1 MPEIGHFFIAL
12 SIIIPV
18 IYLTD
23 SKFNKKVAVIFVLSN
38 WIGPDHGQIFDKLF
52 GIEDLI
58 GIDFHYFIPFL
69 LWAIPLSYC
78 YSYISRFS
86 VKKTDKFFT
95 IADDGKRDVNWK
107 NAYLLSVSGGL
118 LHTYADALF
127 RHDVY
132 DSTIKFLNNFLDPKI
147 GDLNQL
153 ASFGIDV
160 GVAHVFLSYFIAILV
175 VFTALYLLDK
185 DFKKVLQF
193 FILYTITVF
202 TISLV
207 FVSEEYDTAVIIL
220 SLTFIVTPLMLL
232 FYVDKNVR
240 NKPTKLNEKSRLN
253 PVVGTKI
260 VGIITLT
267 LSVLL
272 LGGGILVVIKPS
284 LLDSLD
290 VAKEFILVLGILLSI
305 IGGILLI
312 GSIGLSKR
320 IKVSRTIIMFATCF
334 MLLLVYPLF
343 ILFYLAQDDVK
354 KQFMMRRQTTDEK

>member
-12 SIIIPV
+12 SILIPV
-18 IYLTD
+18 FYLTD
-23 SKFNKKVAVIFVLSN
+23 SKFNKKVAVIFVLCN
-38 WIGPDHGQIFDKLF
+38 WVGPDHGQIFDKLF

-86 VKKTDKFFT
+86 VKKTDKFYT

-107 NAYLLSVSGGL
+107 NAYILCISGGL

-132 DSTIKFLNNFLDPKI
+132 DSSIKFLNNFLDPKL
-147 GDLNQL
+147 GELNQL
-153 ASFGIDV
+153 ASIGIDV
-160 GVAHVFLSYFIAILV
+160 GVTHVVISYFIAILV

-185 DFKKVLQF
+185 DFKKILQF
-193 FILYTITVF
+193 FILYTISVF
-202 TISLV
+202 TVSLL

-220 SLTFIVTPLMLL
+220 SLTFIVVPLMLL

-240 NKPTKLNEKSRLN
+240 NKPTVINESPKINTELGLKL
-253 PVVGTKI
+253 
-260 VGIITLT
+260 VGIITLI
-267 LSVLL
+267 LSILL
-272 LGGGILVVIKPS
+272 LVGGIVITVKPS
-284 LLDSLD
+284 ILDSLEIG
-290 VAKEFILVLGILLSI
+290 VEFILALGIVLSTV
-305 IGGILLI
+305 GGVLLI
-312 GSIGLSKR
+312 GSIGIFKR
-320 IKVSRTIIMFATCF
+320 IKFCRTIIMIATCF

-354 KQFMMRRQTTDEK
+354 AQFERKE